1 MLQNFYES
9 ISPTVRPVRGG
20 AACGITGHLFSL
32 SRCHS
37 AILTK
42 PLTLWVPQFLQ
53 LWNEQNSPSSS
64 CSLLRKVKRRLSL
77 HDEGLTVPFL
87 EMQDFSSLSSLTVI
101 QVIYFFWGGARIQEW
116 VAIPF
121 SRRSSRPKD
130 RTQVSHIVGRCF
142 TTWAPGKSIRYL
154 SNCL

>member
-77 HDEGLTVPFL
+77 HDEGLIVPFL

-101 QVIYFFWGGARIQEW
+101 QVIYFFWGGGKNTGVSCHSLLQE
-116 VAIPF
+116 IFP
-121 SRRSSRPKD
+121 
-130 RTQVSHIVGRCF
+130 TQGSN
-142 TTWAPGKSIRYL
+142 PGLPHCRQMLYHL
-154 SNCL
+154 STGEVYSLFK